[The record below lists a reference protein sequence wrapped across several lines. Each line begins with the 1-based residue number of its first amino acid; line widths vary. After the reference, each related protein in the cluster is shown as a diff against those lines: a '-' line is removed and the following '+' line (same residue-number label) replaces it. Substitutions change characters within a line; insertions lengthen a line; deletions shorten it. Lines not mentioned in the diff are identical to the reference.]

1 MSNTVTKDSWFGV
14 IKMFAAML
22 LMGTVGYFVVESKQ
36 QAHNVVF
43 FRCLFGV
50 VFLSLYCLLT
60 GLFKNTEL
68 TKKNFLLI
76 FVSGVFLVCNWI
88 MLFQSFKTA
97 SISISTTIYHIQP
110 FLFVIIWSA
119 IFRESVPKEKWVL
132 MLLAFV
138 GVVFVV
144 DVDTKTLDFS
154 SSYMHGV
161 FLAISAALFWA
172 ISAVIVKQIKAV
184 RPHLIVLIQ
193 LIVGVIILFPFADL
207 QSATHITNVQW
218 GYLLTLGAVHSCLT
232 YVLMYSAY
240 RNLSA
245 STIAIMTFIYPAV
258 AILVDFIFYNK
269 SLNVLQIFGVAL
281 IIASSYMANQ
291 NVKIFSKRKLVA

>member
-1 MSNTVTKDSWFGV
+1 MSNTITKDSWFGV
-14 IKMFAAML
+14 IKMFTAML
-22 LMGTVGYFVVESKQ
+22 LMGTVGYFVIESKQ
-36 QAHNVVF
+36 PAYNVVF

-50 VFLSLYCLLT
+50 AFLSAYCLIV
-60 GLFKNTEL
+60 GIFKNTGL

-76 FVSGVFLVCNWI
+76 VVSGVFLVCNWI

-119 IFRESVPKEKWVL
+119 IFREPVPKEKWIL
-132 MLLAFV
+132 MLLAFI
-138 GVVFVV
+138 GVVFVI
-144 DVDTKTLDFS
+144 DFDTKTADFS

-172 ISAVIVKQIKAV
+172 ISAVIVKQIKFV

-193 LIVGVIILFPFADL
+193 LAVGVFILLPFADL
-207 QSATHITNVQW
+207 KTTGHITSVQW
-218 GYLLTLGAVHSCLT
+218 GYLLTLGAVHSCIM
-232 YVLMYSAY
+232 YVLLYSAY
-240 RNLSA
+240 RSLST
-245 STIAIMTFIYPAV
+245 STIAIMTFIYPVV

-269 SLNVLQIFGVAL
+269 SLNILQMFGVAL
-281 IIASSYMANQ
+281 ILASSYMANQ
-291 NVKIFSKRKLVA
+291 NIKLFPVKKVAI

>member
-1 MSNTVTKDSWFGV
+1 MSNTVTNDSWFGV

-119 IFRESVPKEKWVL
+119 MFRESVPKEKWFL

-184 RPHLIVLIQ
+184 RPHLVVLIQ
-193 LIVGVIILFPFADL
+193 LIVGITILFPFADL
-207 QSATHITNVQW
+207 QSATNITNVQW
-218 GYLLTLGAVHSCLT
+218 GYLLILGAVHSCLT
-232 YVLMYSAY
+232 YVLMYSSY

-281 IIASSYMANQ
+281 IIVSSYMANQ
-291 NVKIFSKRKLVA
+291 NVKIFSKRKV

>member
-1 MSNTVTKDSWFGV
+1 MSNTVTKDYWSGV
-14 IKMFAAML
+14 VKMFAAML
-22 LMGTVGYFVVESKQ
+22 LMGTVGYFVIESKQ

-50 VFLSLYCLLT
+50 VFLSAYCLIA
-60 GLFKNTEL
+60 GIFKNTEL
-68 TKKNFLLI
+68 TKKNFVLI
-76 FVSGVFLVCNWI
+76 SLSGVFLVCNWI
-88 MLFQSFKTA
+88 MLFESFKTA

-119 IFRESVPKEKWVL
+119 IFRESVPKEKWIL
-132 MLLAFV
+132 MFLAFV
-138 GVVFVV
+138 GVVYVI
-144 DVDTKTLDFS
+144 DIDTKTFDFS
-154 SSYMHGV
+154 SSYVHGV
-161 FLAISAALFWA
+161 LLAISAALFWA
-172 ISAVIVKQIKAV
+172 ISAIMVKQIKAV

-193 LIVGVIILFPFADL
+193 LAVGVFILFPFADL
-207 QSATHITNVQW
+207 KTAEYITNIQW
-218 GYLLTLGAVHSCLT
+218 GYLLTLGAVHSCIT

-269 SLNVLQIFGVAL
+269 SLNILQMVGVAL
-281 IIASSYMANQ
+281 IVASSYMANQ
-291 NVKIFSKRKLVA
+291 NVKIFPVKK